1 MVFRVK
7 QNIQVCE
14 YSLPTGRQVCI
25 FSIVKLTAK
34 VRLLPTDEQA
44 ELLLDTLQEANAA
57 CNEISR
63 WAFETKTFRQ
73 FAIHKGCYHRIKGS
87 FNLSAQV
94 VVRCISKVADSYK
107 LDKKTQ
113 RTYRKYGATAYD
125 SRILRYLFE
134 KQPLG
139 GPIVSIWTTG
149 SRQKISYVTGKH
161 HAKLLQYQQGE
172 SDLAY
177 TGGKFYL
184 LATVDIPDTEE
195 ESFDD
200 MLGADLGIRNILT
213 DSDGEIYEGKELNA
227 LRKKREKTRASLQS
241 KGTKGAKK
249 VLKRISGRERTTT
262 KVTNHTIAK
271 SLVAKAKC
279 ERKAIALESLEGI
292 RQRTNKRLRKSQK
305 GLHNRWSFY
314 QLRSFIEYKAK
325 REGVAVHLVPPA
337 YTSKTCQRCKHIGK
351 RSGEV
356 FNCTNCGEFHADHNA
371 ARNIR
376 SWGRTVALPEEST
389 LVCDFSHIACA

>member
-1 MVFRVK
+1 MRIFRVM
-7 QNIQVCE
+7 
-14 YSLPTGRQVCI
+14 
-25 FSIVKLTAK
+25 KLTAK
-34 VRLLPTDEQA
+34 VRLKPTDEQA

-57 CNEISR
+57 CNDISA

-94 VVRCISKVADSYK
+94 VVRAISKVADSYK
-107 LDKKTQ
+107 LEKKVQ

-125 SRILRYLFE
+125 SRILRYLFD
-134 KQPLG
+134 KRQ
-139 GPIVSIWTTG
+139 VSIWTVQG
-149 SRQKISYVTGKH
+149 RQKIDYLTGKH
-161 HAKLLQYQQGE
+161 HAKLLEYQQGE

-177 TGGKFYL
+177 IKGKFYL

-200 MLGADLGIRNILT
+200 VIGADLGIKNILT
-213 DSDGEIYEGKELNA
+213 DSDGEIYEGKDLNA

-241 KGTKGAKK
+241 KGTRGAKK

-262 KVTNHTIAK
+262 KIINHTIAK
-271 SLVAKAKC
+271 NLVAKAKR
-279 ERKAIALESLEGI
+279 EQKAICIEELKGI
-292 RQRTNKRLRKSQK
+292 RRSTNKRLRKSQR

-314 QLRSFIEYKAK
+314 QLRSFIEYKAQ
-325 REGVAVHLVPPA
+325 RSGVTVINVPPA
-337 YTSKTCQRCKHIGK
+337 YTSKTCHQCKHIGK

-356 FNCTNCGEFHADHNA
+356 FKCTNCGVFHADVNA
-371 ARNIR
+371 AKNIR
-376 SWGRTVALPEEST
+376 SWGETITSPENSS
-389 LVCDFSHIACA
+389 LVCSYGGLHVLQG